1 MEIWRAGMFKPR
13 FVIKGLNREG
23 REVIA
28 SNKQFDTVYG
38 AELETLEF
46 YGDERFKIVWVERQG
61 YGRSQVPSATAN

>member
-1 MEIWRAGMFKPR
+1 MFKPR

-28 SNKQFDTVYG
+28 SDKQFDSVYS

-61 YGRSQVPSATAN
+61 YVRNEAPSAPATP